1 MRYELFKRIFHRI
14 FHMAR
19 RSRRYYR
26 RRRYRRRR
34 YRRRAGRARAA
45 ATQRQTSRF
54 VVKSMNAGVIQIAS
68 VGQTVGAQ
76 TAPNFA
82 GTACISAFEN
92 LSSSNYF
99 QTLIKMYDQFK
110 LDSFKV
116 KITPTQSILLQGQ
129 KQAVFVSAWDR
140 NGITNYNSVPS
151 FSEIA
156 SYGSAFQR
164 TVNLDASS
172 WTATRKIYASTIM
185 ERSQYVPTSV
195 PGQNNVVNLGVDQH
209 YSFPWNPQ
217 LLIGILC
224 ASTTLNASNQ
234 ISNVTFQGNQTW
246 TFMCEF
252 TWTLTFRGLRYDA
265 PTSAPM
271 VAARVVNNTTAAVGG
286 VQAYQN
292 QPTITE
298 TQVPSDTIVP
308 SVIQVPSSIGPV
320 VPGTSYVFRDFFTRA
335 VDSFHWKPTWYP
347 SNYNLSGTI
356 TITSSST
363 SGYNQTWNHLASPDL
378 GKVFFVH
385 ICVVVVPS
393 NGQVSISISVTPNEA
408 HEYVIADIVSWTG
421 FPAYFRACR
430 IGWIGGFATPTSY
443 FGPSTLDPFYLL
455 YTSIDKGNVAQNS
468 INIPALETA
477 PFPLTRR
484 AVQNQ
489 VGITNVQFA
498 YNNDNNTQTNFINIW
513 PAIPN

>member
-1 MRYELFKRIFHRI
+1 
-14 FHMAR
+14 
-19 RSRRYYR
+19 
-26 RRRYRRRR
+26 
-34 YRRRAGRARAA
+34 
-45 ATQRQTSRF
+45 
-54 VVKSMNAGVIQIAS
+54 MNAGVIQIAS

-82 GTACISAFEN
+82 GTACISAFQN
-92 LSSSNYF
+92 LACSNYF

-140 NGITNYNSVPS
+140 NGVSNYNSVPS

-172 WTATRKIYASTIM
+172 WTATRKIYASTVM

-195 PGQNNVVNLGVDQH
+195 PGENNVVNLGVNQQ
-209 YSFPWNPQ
+209 YGFPWNPQ

-234 ISNVTFQGNQTW
+234 VSNVTFQGNQTW

-271 VAARVVNNTTAAVGG
+271 VAARVTNNTTAAVGG
-286 VQAYQN
+286 VQQYTQ

-308 SVIQVPSSIGPV
+308 SIIQVPSSIGPV
-320 VPGTSYVFRDFFTRA
+320 VPGTSYVLRDFFTKA
-335 VDSFHWKPTWYP
+335 VDFNHFKPVWVS

-356 TITSSST
+356 TITSATT
-363 SGYNQTWNHLASPDL
+363 SGYNATWNHLASPDL
-378 GKVFFVH
+378 GDVYFVH

-393 NGQVSISISVTPNEA
+393 SGQVSISISVTPNEA
-408 HEYVIADIVSWTG
+408 HEYTIADIVSWTG

-430 IGWIGGFATPTSY
+430 IGWIGGFASTTSM
-443 FGPSTLDPFYLL
+443 FGASKFDPFYLY
-455 YTSIDKGNVAQNS
+455 YTSINKGDMTQNM
-468 INIPALETA
+468 INIPALA
-477 PFPLTRR
+477 VANFPLTRR
-484 AVQNQ
+484 AVQNDSS
-489 VGITNVQFA
+489 INNVQFA
-498 YNNDNNTQTNFINIW
+498 YNDSSTQQTMFVNIW